1 MTDYLSPLE
10 QKVIAQMNLARTNP
24 AGCAANLESRMR
36 YYNGKLLQLPG
47 QIPILTNEGVR
58 AVEEAILFLESARPV
73 PPLKVSRGMSM
84 AARDHVKDQGP
95 KGLTGHSGSDGSDP
109 FSRMNRY
116 GEWQGAAAENISYGD
131 RTAEDI
137 VMSLIVD
144 DGVPRRGHRK
154 NMFNPDYLVTGVAFG
169 HHVKYGAM
177 CAITYAKAYR
187 ALGG

>member
-24 AGCAANLESRMR
+24 AACAAYLESRMR
-36 YYNGKLLQLPG
+36 YYNGNLLQVPG
-47 QIPILTNEGVR
+47 QIPIRTHEGVR
-58 AVEEAILFLESARPV
+58 AVKEAIHFLRSARPL
-73 PPLKVSRGMSM
+73 PPLKVSRGLSM

-116 GEWQGAAAENISYGD
+116 GEWQGAAGENISYGD

-137 VMSLIVD
+137 VMSLIID
-144 DGVPRRGHRK
+144 DGVRSRGHRK
-154 NMFNPDYLVTGVAFG
+154 NMFNPDYLITGVAFG

-177 CAITYAKAYR
+177 CAISYAKAYR
-187 ALGG
+187 DAQ